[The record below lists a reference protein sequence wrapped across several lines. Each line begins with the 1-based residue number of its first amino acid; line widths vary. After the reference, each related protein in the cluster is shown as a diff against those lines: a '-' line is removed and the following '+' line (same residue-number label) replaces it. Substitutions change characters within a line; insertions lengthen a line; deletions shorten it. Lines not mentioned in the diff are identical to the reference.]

1 MNKVQKG
8 KMNMFIAISL
18 FFVKNALTFAT
29 YIELVNQIA
38 GFSSSLNDLNDEI
51 AIQSKFIG
59 GVTTTKHE
67 LLQKAIKLTVKSARK
82 ARAWAKI
89 TGNATLEGIFDVTIS
104 TFSEMSQSVVLNALK
119 VIRDKLS
126 DNIANLTIYKVVAID
141 VTKITDAITAATP
154 VIGTPNQ
161 ARGERVI
168 ASQEI
173 VAGIIKCD
181 DYLLLID
188 DMLIPEYEDT
198 NESMVNEYRLAREM
212 QPIGTHHTGVHATCR
227 NSITKDIL
235 EGVLLTI
242 VELKKSAVSDIDG
255 VAEIERMK
263 PGKYHLLFT
272 KEGYLDYSI
281 IVEFGLGKMQTIEAM
296 MIRKEI

>member
-1 MNKVQKG
+1 MNKLQKT
-8 KMNMFIAISL
+8 KMNMFIAVSL

-29 YIELVNQIA
+29 YIELVNQIS
-38 GFSSSLNDLNDEI
+38 GFSTSLNDLNVDI
-51 AIQSKFIG
+51 SKQSEYIG
-59 GVTTTKHE
+59 GVTTTKNK
-67 LLQKAIKLTVKSARK
+67 LLEKAIKLTVKSSRK

-89 TGNATLEGIFDVTIS
+89 TGNSTLEGIFDVQIS
-104 TFSEMSQSVVLNALK
+104 TFLEMSQSVVLNALK
-119 VIRDKLS
+119 VIRDNLN
-126 DNIANLTIYKVVAID
+126 DNIANLTSYKVVALD
-141 VTKITDAITAATP
+141 ITAITGAIAAATP
-154 VIGTPNQ
+154 AIGTPNQ

-173 VAGIIKCD
+173 VSGIIKCED
-181 DYLLLID
+181 FLLLID

-227 NSITKDIL
+227 NSVTKDLL

-242 VELKKSAVSDIDG
+242 VELMKTAVSDIDG
-255 VAEIERMK
+255 IAEIEQMK

-281 IVEFGLGKMQTIEAM
+281 IVEFGLGKMQIIEAM
-296 MIRKEI
+296 MISKEI